1 MKNFLLGLSV
11 VTMLSIFFATTIL
24 LFTQLSFAQEEEQC
38 LGNPDIP
45 VSWEKCVVKKDGS
58 FFITEP
64 RVGTEKYGCLPLHG
78 ILSIDGGLDLSTP
91 HGFCAIM
98 KRKLVSADQHWE
110 QHWEEES
117 QPTIALEK
125 NGTAHGPFNAN
136 FYYQAVTCKR

>member
-1 MKNFLLGLSV
+1 MKKFLLSLSV
-11 VTMLSIFFATTIL
+11 VAMLSIFFATTIL

-45 VSWEKCVVKKDGS
+45 VSWEKCVVKKNGA
-58 FFITEP
+58 FVITEP
-64 RVGTEKYGCLPLHG
+64 RVGTERHGWFPLHG

-91 HGFCAIM
+91 HGFCTLM

-110 QHWEEES
+110 EKP

-125 NGTAHGPFNAN
+125 NGTAHGPFQAN
-136 FYYQAVTCKR
+136 FYYRELTCKR